1 MLYTYV
7 WTKLVDIYSFYLYLN
22 LPEHT
27 WIYQVISFQQNAF
40 PDTML
45 ELLTLFQITFFFL
58 PHRTYAHLMKT
69 LKIQKKLKTREEKI
83 PRDNYVNYLLY
94 YLLVVFDIVKD
105 HSVSIISY
113 SLETYILLFT
123 SKSSPCT
130 QF

>member
-1 MLYTYV
+1 
-7 WTKLVDIYSFYLYLN
+7 
-22 LPEHT
+22 
-27 WIYQVISFQQNAF
+27 
-40 PDTML
+40 
-45 ELLTLFQITFFFL
+45 
-58 PHRTYAHLMKT
+58 MKT